1 MKKFYIISIVFL
13 LFTAFSFAQI
23 AVSPL
28 SVEKDVRAGEEF
40 VATINVIG
48 GNTTQNVSIE
58 LYQMTQDLS
67 GNFDYVEATPDN
79 FLYSSWIEFPNSIT
93 VSPRSTTPVEVS
105 VNIPSKAPFGT
116 YNFILMITP
125 EVETSG
131 TIGIII
137 RYAIPITVHVQ
148 GTVITRA
155 EVEDVKVVPD
165 EEGKPVIEATISNGS
180 SYDLVISA
188 EAILRDK
195 SGRMIERLPLK
206 SPYMENNNRTAQ
218 RILKGNKVVFSG
230 KPTYLLAPGEYKV
243 NLFVNYSNRQRVFTY
258 DITVPE
264 EGFNFTP
271 PTELALIL
279 DNTEFS
285 YELYPGAVKT
295 FVINL
300 QNMSNQNVTVQVG
313 GEEFASLPQ
322 AKDRSLLSWITLR
335 SPSSFIVNPQRTSR
349 VILSI
354 NVPKE
359 VENGAYYGKI
369 VLNAYDESGEFLS
382 QKKVNVETVIGEVNY
397 DVELVSSN
405 YEKIEG
411 SGIFSALIKNTGER
425 YIIPNGSLSILDSD
439 GVSIGVYD
447 LLPYSQEWLVPSQE
461 TMLIGEVPILEG
473 EGYRYILTIYNTE
486 QRLKVFE
493 GELM

>member
-1 MKKFYIISIVFL
+1 MKKFYILSFVFL
-13 LFTAFSFAQI
+13 LFTTFSFAQI
-23 AVSPL
+23 TVSPL

-40 VATINVIG
+40 IATINVIG
-48 GNTTQNVSIE
+48 GNTTQNVNIE
-58 LYQMTQDLS
+58 LYQIIQNID

-79 FLYSSWIEFPNSIT
+79 FLYSNWIEFPNSIT
-93 VSPRSTTPVEVS
+93 VSPRSTTPVDAVVS
-105 VNIPSKAPFGT
+105 IPSNAPFGT

-137 RYAIPITVHVQ
+137 RYAIRITAHVQ
-148 GTVITRA
+148 GTIITKV

-165 EEGKPVIEATISNGS
+165 EEGKPVIESTIANGS
-180 SYDLVISA
+180 SYDLVIST

-206 SPYMENNNRTAQ
+206 SPYMENNNITAQ
-218 RILKGNKVVFSG
+218 RIIKGNKVVFSG
-230 KPTYLLAPGEYKV
+230 KPKYLLAPGEYKV

-258 DITVPE
+258 DINVPE

-300 QNMSNQNVTVQVG
+300 QNMFNQNVTVQVG
-313 GEEFASLPQ
+313 GEEFASLP
-322 AKDRSLLSWITLR
+322 KDRSLLSWITLR
-335 SPSSFIVNPQRTSR
+335 SPSSFTVNAQGTSR

-369 VLNAYDESGEFLS
+369 VLNAYEESGEFLS

-397 DVELVSSN
+397 NFELTSSN

-411 SGIFSALIKNTGER
+411 RGIFSAMIKNTGER
-425 YIIPNGSLSILDSD
+425 YIIPKGSLSILDND

-447 LLPYSQEWLVPSQE
+447 FLPSSQEWLVPNQE
-461 TMLIGEVPILEG
+461 TMLIGEIPILEE
-473 EGYRYILTIYNTE
+473 EGYRYILTIYNNE

>member
-1 MKKFYIISIVFL
+1 MKKFYILSIVFL
-13 LFTAFSFAQI
+13 LFTTFSFAQI
-23 AVSPL
+23 TVSPL
-28 SVEKDVRAGEEF
+28 SVEKDVRAGDEF

-48 GNTTQNVSIE
+48 GNTTQNVNIE
-58 LYQMTQDLS
+58 LYQMSQDFG

-79 FLYSSWIEFPNSIT
+79 FLYSNWIEFPNSIT
-93 VSPRSTTPVEVS
+93 VSPRSTTPVEVG
-105 VNIPSKAPFGT
+105 VNIPSNAPFGT

-125 EVETSG
+125 EVETTG

-137 RYAIPITVHVQ
+137 RYAIRITVHVQ
-148 GTVITRA
+148 GTVITSV

-165 EEGKPVIEATISNGS
+165 EEGKPVIEATIANGS
-180 SYDLVISA
+180 SYDLILSI

-206 SPYMENNNRTAQ
+206 STYMEKNNITTQ
-218 RILKGNKVVFSG
+218 RVLRGNKVVFSG
-230 KPTYLLAPGEYKV
+230 KPTYLLAPGDYKV

-258 DITVPE
+258 DINVPE
-264 EGFNFTP
+264 EGFNFIP

-279 DNTEFS
+279 DINEFS

-295 FVINL
+295 FVVNL

-313 GEEFASLPQ
+313 GEEFASLP
-322 AKDRSLLSWITLR
+322 KDKSLLSWITLR
-335 SPSSFIVNPQRTSR
+335 SPSSFTVNAQRTSR
-349 VILSI
+349 IILSI

-359 VENGAYYGKI
+359 VENSAYYGKI

-382 QKKVNVETVIGEVNY
+382 KKKVNVETVIGEVNY
-397 DVELVSSN
+397 DVALVSSN

-411 SGIFSALIKNTGER
+411 IGIFSALIKNTGER
-425 YIIPNGSLSILDSD
+425 YIIPKGSLSILDNN

-447 LLPYSQEWLVPSQE
+447 LLSSSQEWLVPSQE
-461 TMLIGEVPILEG
+461 TMLIGEVPILE
-473 EGYRYILTIYNTE
+473 ENGYRYILTIYNNE

>member
-1 MKKFYIISIVFL
+1 MEKNNII
-13 LFTAFSFAQI
+13 T
-23 AVSPL
+23 
-28 SVEKDVRAGEEF
+28 
-40 VATINVIG
+40 
-48 GNTTQNVSIE
+48 
-58 LYQMTQDLS
+58 
-67 GNFDYVEATPDN
+67 
-79 FLYSSWIEFPNSIT
+79 
-93 VSPRSTTPVEVS
+93 
-105 VNIPSKAPFGT
+105 
-116 YNFILMITP
+116 
-125 EVETSG
+125 
-131 TIGIII
+131 
-137 RYAIPITVHVQ
+137 
-148 GTVITRA
+148 
-155 EVEDVKVVPD
+155 
-165 EEGKPVIEATISNGS
+165 
-180 SYDLVISA
+180 
-188 EAILRDK
+188 
-195 SGRMIERLPLK
+195 
-206 SPYMENNNRTAQ
+206 Q

-258 DITVPE
+258 DINVPE

-279 DNTEFS
+279 DDTEFS
-285 YELYPGAVKT
+285 YELYAGAVKT

-313 GEEFASLPQ
+313 GEEYSSLP
-322 AKDRSLLSWITLR
+322 KDKSLLSWITLR
-335 SPSSFIVNPQRTSR
+335 SPSSFIVNAQRTSR

-411 SGIFSALIKNTGER
+411 SGIFSVLIKNTGER
-425 YIIPNGSLSILDSD
+425 YIIPKGSLSILDQD

-447 LLPYSQEWLVPSQE
+447 LLPASQEWLVPSQE
-461 TMLIGEVPILEG
+461 TMLIGEVPILE
-473 EGYRYILTIYNTE
+473 ENGYRYILTIYNNE